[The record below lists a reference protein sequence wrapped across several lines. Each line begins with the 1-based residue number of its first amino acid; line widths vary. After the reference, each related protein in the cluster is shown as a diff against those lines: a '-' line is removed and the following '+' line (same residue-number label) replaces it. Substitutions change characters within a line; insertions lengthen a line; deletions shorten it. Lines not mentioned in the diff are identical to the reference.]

1 MACEQLATQ
10 LELAHYRTSRD
21 QAEPLMSESIELASY
36 EFFFCEALDIFRL
49 FC

>member
-1 MACEQLATQ
+1 MAREQLATQ

-36 EFFFCEALDIFRL
+36 EFFFEALDIFRL
-49 FC
+49 IC